1 MMDILK
7 FHRISDFRELQ
18 GEKIK
23 KIPGEFKEAAAVQ
36 PLMYHT
42 TFLAMT
48 KLPATE
54 ITKPDFVDQ
63 IIGLY
68 QLTQPFAKFL
78 SEPIQS

>member
-1 MMDILK
+1 MDILK
-7 FHRISDFRELQ
+7 SHRISDFGEIQ

-23 KIPGEFKEAAAVQ
+23 KIPEEFKKEAAVQ

-42 TFLAMT
+42 TFLAMI

-54 ITKPDFVDQ
+54 TTKPVFVDQ

-68 QLTQPFAKFL
+68 QLTLPLAKFL
-78 SEPIQS
+78 SEPFQS